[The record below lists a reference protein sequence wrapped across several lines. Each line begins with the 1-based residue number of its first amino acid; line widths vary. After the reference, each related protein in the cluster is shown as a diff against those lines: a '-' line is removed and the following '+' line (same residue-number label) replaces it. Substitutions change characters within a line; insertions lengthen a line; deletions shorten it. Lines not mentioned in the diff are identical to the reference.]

1 MRLMK
6 YWIIIHVNCV
16 CNSTSLLFFLMCSS
30 LVLWI
35 DNWQEL
41 MSKYECLLNLVNWK
55 VHAFTCKYAWCT
67 YTQVLHAHICVHV
80 LIIFDCTAMYTNF
93 CFLGFFFLQFT
104 CIIISIFILKHQQPH
119 IYASNSHFK
128 FRKIN
133 YIHFF
138 FFFVLKRGNRQNSSC
153 TLLFLWLFTYYW
165 CNIEETKHLIRNPNF
180 HSISNK
186 LLFFDANSPVII
198 IIPCDWF

>member
-138 FFFVLKRGNRQNSSC
+138 FFFC
-153 TLLFLWLFTYYW
+153 F
-165 CNIEETKHLIRNPNF
+165 ETRK
-180 HSISNK
+180 SAK
-186 LLFFDANSPVII
+186 
-198 IIPCDWF
+198 